1 MSCCHHKVFTHQEP
15 PTSFPTYWSS
25 DQNKCHVWAGMGP
38 GLSASDDLPWKE
50 ALGLSLHW
58 QVCEHQLCGSRKTGS
73 WGAGEMLQGQGELVV
88 AENGVCRAQNWGR
101 LQDSSG
107 SAAGSP
113 SSLSTLPPAWKAGPG
128 VASLTGGFLCCG
140 EGKPRTLWRGLS
152 LKFCGT
158 FFLREI
164 SRCL

>member
-1 MSCCHHKVFTHQEP
+1 
-15 PTSFPTYWSS
+15 
-25 DQNKCHVWAGMGP
+25 MGP

-50 ALGLSLHW
+50 ALGLSLHR
-58 QVCEHQLCGSRKTGS
+58 QVCGHQLGGSRKTGS

-88 AENGVCRAQNWGR
+88 GENGVCRVQNWGR
-101 LQDSSG
+101 LQDPAG

-113 SSLSTLPPAWKAGPG
+113 SSLSALPPARKAGPG
-128 VASLTGGFLCCG
+128 AASLTGGFLCCG
-140 EGKPRTLWRGLS
+140 DGKPRALWRGLS

-158 FFLREI
+158 FFLREL